1 MSVESKSPLE
11 TTQQSKT
18 AQQEI
23 DSLFMRAEKIITE
36 DAEQALALVQIIRK
50 HAKETSFSKS
60 QVRNNESRACILEG
74 SIFLEKGAFE
84 QAVPAYLKA
93 LEAVNSTAETKL
105 TARAL
110 VGLGS
115 SYLAMETY
123 PDALQRLLRAL
134 TLYRNCDDL
143 NGQATALIQIGKLE
157 LALQKPDKSLA
168 YLEKA
173 LEIAQKSGALELQ
186 AAALNHLCCA
196 YQFKGKNQQAIQLGL
211 KSAEIYQELGDRIG
225 EAAAYNALGDV
236 SIAIGDLNQALNFL
250 QLTAEV
256 TLQTGKRDA
265 HAQALCK
272 IGSVHFQSG
281 HINLAITYLMQA
293 MEIAYQEGALPVVM
307 DVHKNL
313 SAVYKSTEDYRSA
326 LEHFEQYFALQKKIF
341 DIESDRRLKTIEIV
355 NQVETA
361 RKNAEIYELR
371 NVELQKEI
379 EEHKKAQLELE
390 HLATHDQLTG
400 LVNRRH
406 FINLVT
412 QAIEQA
418 QRYKR
423 PFSAMMVD
431 IDNFKNINDTFGHSA
446 GDLILVEIASRMRS
460 VLRKADV
467 IGRYGGDE
475 FAIFLPETST
485 EGARRLSE
493 RLRSAV
499 ADQAEM
505 VEGVSLPVTVS
516 IGVTSYLTNTD
527 TNINLILQEADKA
540 LYISKYTGRN
550 RVTMFEEVLFHEA
563 SDEISRSAG
572 VIPGQI
578 EFLSE

>member
-1 MSVESKSPLE
+1 MSVEPKTTVGITQKSDIN
-11 TTQQSKT
+11 
-18 AQQEI
+18 QQEV
-23 DSLFMRAEKIITE
+23 DSLLTRAEKIITE
-36 DAEQALALVQIIRK
+36 DPDQALALIQTARK
-50 HAKETSFSKS
+50 RSKEPSSSTP
-60 QVRNNESRACILEG
+60 QARRVEARAWILEG
-74 SIFLEKGAFE
+74 TTFLEKGAFE
-84 QAVPAYLKA
+84 QAVLAYLKA
-93 LEAVNSTAETKL
+93 LEALNSSAETTL

-123 PDALQRLLRAL
+123 PDALQHLLKAL
-134 TLYRNCDDL
+134 TLYRNSDDL
-143 NGQATALIQIGKLE
+143 DGQATALIQIGKLE

-173 LEIAQKSGALELQ
+173 LEIAQKSGALQLQ
-186 AAALNHLCCA
+186 AAALNHLCSA
-196 YQFKGKNQQAIQLGL
+196 YQLKGKNQQAIQLGL
-211 KSAEIYQELGDRIG
+211 QSAEIYQGLGDRAG
-225 EAAAYNALGDV
+225 EAAAYNALGEV

-256 TLQTGKRDA
+256 TLQTGKRDV

-281 HINLAITYLMQA
+281 HTNLAITYLMQA
-293 MEIAYQEGALPVVM
+293 MEIAYQTGALPVVM
-307 DVHKNL
+307 EVHKNL
-313 SAVYKSTEDYRSA
+313 SAVYKATEDYRSA

-341 DIESDRRLKTIEIV
+341 DIESDRRLRTIEIV

-361 RKNAEIYELR
+361 KKNSEIYELR

-406 FINLVT
+406 FINLMT

-431 IDNFKNINDTFGHSA
+431 VDNFKNINDTFGHNA
-446 GDLILVEIASRMRS
+446 GDLILIETANCMRS
-460 VLRKADV
+460 VLRKAD
-467 IGRYGGDE
+467 ILGRYGGDE
-475 FAIFLPETST
+475 FAIFLPETGP
-485 EGARRLSE
+485 EGARRLSD
-493 RLRSAV
+493 RLRNAV
-499 ADQAEM
+499 ADRAEM
-505 VEGVSLPVTVS
+505 VEGVSVPVTVS
-516 IGVTSYLTNTD
+516 IGVTSYLSNTD
-527 TNINLILQEADKA
+527 TNINIILQKADKA
-540 LYISKYTGRN
+540 LYISKYSGRN
-550 RVTMFEEVLFHEA
+550 RVTMFEETLIHQP
-563 SDEISRSAG
+563 SDEI
-572 VIPGQI
+572 PGQ
-578 EFLSE
+578 